1 MKLTFSKEFPYQF
14 LFALCIILPYFN
26 VYEITFLVWLT
37 AFFLSIK
44 KKYSIIVLKYVFSFA
59 AIIIIAFVVGLYK
72 DYPLF
77 IRIRDFT
84 YLVKPILG
92 ILIGYQLCRN
102 HNCKPF
108 QTIIV
113 TGLIIAIVHLIIVF
127 SSVLLYNVRNIHQLR
142 HYGGFFSDYE
152 VYALVIVLFYKKFE
166 LQLSR
171 KEFYTAAIIIGLS
184 SFLYLSRTNF
194 IQFAILI
201 LAMKGYFVLN
211 KKSLTVIGAFLIA
224 VIIGYSYIYSMN
236 LSRNGTGMEALLYK
250 IKNAP
255 IEAFKTK
262 VDKDDWQDFNDNYRS
277 YENIITVRQVKSEGI
292 TGILFGKGM
301 GSTIKLGKRV
311 WTNDGTY
318 ITKAAILHNAY
329 FTIFLKS
336 GLVGVLFCF
345 YFIYLLFKQNKT
357 DVELIKNIN
366 LLLIGTGVFLVL
378 ANWVLLGLYL
388 KLDNKSILLGFILA
402 YKELILKE
410 EKVLNK
416 HE

>member
-1 MKLTFSKEFPYQF
+1 MRLTFSKEFPYQF

-26 VYEITFLVWLT
+26 VYEVTFLVWLA

-44 KKYSIIVLKYVFSFA
+44 RKYSFTVLKYVFSFA
-59 AIIIIAFVVGLYK
+59 AILIIAFIVGLSK
-72 DYPLF
+72 DYELF

-102 HNCKPF
+102 YNCKPF
-108 QTIIV
+108 QTIVV
-113 TGLIIAIVHLIIVF
+113 TGLIIAIVHLIVVF
-127 SSVLLYNVRNIHQLR
+127 SSILLYNVRNIHQLR

-152 VYALVIVLFYKKFE
+152 VYVLVIVLFYKKFE
-166 LQLSR
+166 LQFTK
-171 KEFYTAAIIIGLS
+171 KEFYVLVSIIGLS

-194 IQFAILI
+194 IQFAILV

-211 KKSLTVIGAFLIA
+211 KKSVTIIGAFLLAI
-224 VIIGYSYIYSMN
+224 IIGYSYVYSMT
-236 LSRNGTGMEALLYK
+236 LSRNGTGLEALLYK

-277 YENIITVRQVKSEGI
+277 YENIITVRQVRSEG
-292 TGILFGKGM
+292 TFGILFGKGM

-318 ITKAAILHNAY
+318 IRNAPILHNTY

-336 GLVGVLFCF
+336 GLVGVFFCF

-357 DVELIKNIN
+357 DIELVKNIN
-366 LLLIGTGVFLVL
+366 LLLVGTGVFLVL

-402 YKELILKE
+402 YKELILKS
-410 EKVLNK
+410 EKELK
-416 HE
+416 